1 MRNNKWIWMLSAVLI
16 AGMISCK
23 KGDTGPAGPI
33 GPAGPDSV
41 VYSAW
46 VNLAPTY
53 NANDTVFTQTLTASS
68 ITQGILDSG
77 VILSYVNLGSG
88 SSYDV
93 VPVGALSY
101 AIQEDFSVGSIFLLS
116 TSDFT
121 NLPYR
126 YVTIPGSKI
135 AGNKTT
141 GSVKGYTIRE
151 LKAMSY
157 VQAQKV
163 LGN

>member
-1 MRNNKWIWMLSAVLI
+1 MLSAVLI

-46 VNLAPTY
+46 INLAPTY
-53 NANDTVFTQTLTASS
+53 SANDTVFKQTLTASS

-77 VILSYVNLGSG
+77 VILSYVNLGSS

-141 GSVKGYTIRE
+141 GSVKGYTIQE